1 MPAPPEPEILRLSTA
16 LSEQRD
22 TALEQLTAAW
32 QLQVSRIEEQLHA
45 GWREQ
50 IERIF
55 EDRFAELAAR
65 VEEEV
70 RGEIARQTD
79 GASRRTT
86 ERLNRALRR
95 LRTHEDR
102 GAWVSALLDGTE
114 GLSRRA
120 VLFAVEGRTLR
131 GVDARG
137 FENREALLATG
148 IELAAAPA
156 FASAVETREPVVA
169 AVCAAELSAAV
180 AEAAGGAPGARGCLF
195 AVIAR
200 DRAIAVLYCDE
211 DGIDRNG
218 IEALAMAAGTALEAR
233 PEARPAETA
242 EWAELSEA
250 DRQTHLRAQRFARV
264 RVAEMRLYKPQS
276 VRDGRAHRRLYAE
289 FGQEIDTGRETFRRE
304 FLASCPTMID
314 YFHQELVR
322 TLAHDDAAMLGQ
334 DYPGPL
340 V

>member
-1 MPAPPEPEILRLSTA
+1 MPALPEPSIVRLSTA

-22 TALEQLTAAW
+22 SALEQLTAAW
-32 QLQVSRIEEQLHA
+32 QLQVSRIEEQLQA

-65 VEEEV
+65 VEEEFRREIV
-70 RGEIARQTD
+70 RQAD
-79 GASRRTT
+79 GAGRRAT
-86 ERLNRALRR
+86 EQLNRALRR
-95 LRTHEDR
+95 LRSHEDR
-102 GAWVSALLDGTE
+102 GTWASALLDGTE

-120 VLFAVEGRTLR
+120 ILFSVEGRTLR
-131 GVDARG
+131 GMDARG
-137 FENREALLATG
+137 FENREALSGAEIPLDD
-148 IELAAAPA
+148 APA
-156 FASAVETREPVVA
+156 FATAIETREPVVA

-180 AEAAGGAPGARGCLF
+180 AAAAGETEGARGCLF
-195 AVIAR
+195 PVIAR
-200 DRAIAVLYCDE
+200 DRAAAILYCDE

-218 IEALAMAAGTALEAR
+218 IEALATAAGAALEAR
-233 PEARPAETA
+233 PEPRPAETA

-250 DRQTHLRAQRFARV
+250 DRQIHLRAQRFARV
-264 RVAEMRLYKPQS
+264 RVAEMRLYKPRN
-276 VRDGRAHRRLYAE
+276 VRDGRAHRRLYTE
-289 FGQEIDTGRETFRRE
+289 FGQEIDTGRETFQRE
-304 FLASCPTMID
+304 FLAGCPTMID

-322 TLAHDDAAMLGQ
+322 TLAHDDPAMLGQ